1 MKILTKYQFHLIS
14 MGIIALA
21 VGILF
26 HKPLT
31 GEFTFGGP
39 DSLSPSAVHQGIESA
54 EKEFGEYPLWL
65 PWVFSGLPSIH
76 SFQNI
81 SDFYFPNAI
90 IKCLKW
96 IGFSG
101 FWNYI
106 LHFIL
111 AGMGVFV
118 LLTQLGTNRLSA
130 LLGGLS
136 FAIMPYL
143 ITMVVHGHGSQMMTT
158 AWLPWVIWAILRLFD
173 KTNIGNLGI
182 LGLLVGLQLQ
192 RAHAQIAYY
201 TWMAGGLLILL
212 LLLNIHKLQIN
223 KPKWI
228 LFTAVGLILGLCMA
242 MWIYLPALNYTPH
255 SIRGAGGGGGTGF
268 EYATAWS
275 FSFGEMST
283 FFIPSYYGFGG
294 ATYWGNMP
302 FTDYPNYMGII
313 VITLAIIGLLFSEN
327 KIKYFFGLTALLAL
341 LISIGKNF
349 FLYQIF
355 YDYFPYF
362 NKFRVPAMF
371 LILTQFSVA
380 VLAGLGLDISSKLIV
395 ENKSNET
402 VKKLLYIV
410 GGVLMIIL
418 GLKFMLGSNPEFGV
432 RSHPVLNTLRMDM
445 INSDMMTSIVFLL
458 LGVGTFYIT
467 RIGWIGHK
475 ILMSIIIGLSVI
487 DLVLVDH
494 QIIEPDKDSY
504 RQPTLT
510 KRSVKSA
517 YLSEDEVIRFLKKDT
532 ALYRILPLG
541 SLANENRWSA
551 FQIESIMGYHPAKI
565 YRYNKVKDEVGW
577 NSLGV
582 LQMLNVKYIV
592 TLEELPHPAFEK
604 VFTGKLFH
612 QDKFQKANVYQ
623 FKYALPRVY
632 FTHEVKVIPEMEDQ
646 LIMLRKQDFNPLAT
660 AIVEIEV
667 GAIDYN
673 LNSQA
678 NITHWSPD
686 KIEIEVST
694 PTDQFLVLS
703 EIYYPEG
710 WEITSHPDWEIH
722 PVNTILRGLH
732 IPAGAHHIVMEFIP
746 DDIRWGTIMT
756 WSSTIVLILLLLSGL
771 IKKTKDDESIKKTI

>member
-1 MKILTKYQFHLIS
+1 MKLLTKYKFHLIS
-14 MGIIALA
+14 MGIIAL
-21 VGILF
+21 VIGILF

-31 GEFTFGGP
+31 GEFTFTGA

-54 EKEFGEYPLWL
+54 EKEFGTYPHWL
-65 PWVFSGLPSIH
+65 PWVFSGLPSVH

-81 SDFYFPNAI
+81 SDYYFPNAI
-90 IKCLKW
+90 INILKS

-111 AGMGVFV
+111 AGMGVFI

-130 LLGGLS
+130 LFGGLS
-136 FAIMPYL
+136 FALMPYL

-158 AWLPWVIWAILRLFD
+158 AWLPWVIGAILRLYE
-173 KTNIGNLGI
+173 KTNLVNLGI

-201 TWMAGGLLILL
+201 SWMAGGLLVLL
-212 LLLNIHKLQIN
+212 LLFDIHKAQPN
-223 KPKWI
+223 KPKWT
-228 LFTAVGLILGLCMA
+228 LFTTIGLILGFCMA
-242 MWIYLPALNYTPH
+242 MWIYLPALNYAPH
-255 SIRGAGGGGGTGF
+255 SIRGAGGSGGTGF

-313 VITLAIIGLLFSEN
+313 VITLAIIGLLYSSK

-341 LISIGKNF
+341 IISFGKNF

-371 LILTQFSVA
+371 LILTQFSMA
-380 VLAGLGLDISSKLIV
+380 VLAGLGLDTSIKIIS
-395 ENKSNET
+395 ENKNDET
-402 VKKLLYIV
+402 VKKLFYVV
-410 GGVLMIIL
+410 GGVLLIIL
-418 GLKFMLGSNPEFGV
+418 GLKFMLGSQPDFGP

-445 INSDMMTSIVFLL
+445 INSDMMKSIYFLL
-458 LGVGTFYIT
+458 FGCGAFYMS
-467 RIGWIGHK
+467 RMGWIGHK
-475 ILMSIIIGLSVI
+475 ILMGIIISLSVI
-487 DLVLVDH
+487 DLAQVDH
-494 QIIEPDKDSY
+494 QIIEPDTDSY
-504 RQPTLT
+504 RQSTMT

-517 YLSEDEVIRFLKKDT
+517 YLSKDEVIRFLQKDT
-532 ALYRILPLG
+532 TQYRVLPLG

-551 FQIESIMGYHPAKI
+551 FQIESIMGYHPAKV
-565 YRYNKVKDEVGW
+565 YRYNKLKDEVGW
-577 NSLGV
+577 NSMGV
-582 LQMLNVKYIV
+582 LQMLNVKYII
-592 TLEELPHPAFEK
+592 TLEELSHPAFDL

-612 QDKFQKANVYQ
+612 QGKYQKTNVYQ
-623 FKYALPRVY
+623 FKYVIPRAY
-632 FTHEVKVIPEMEDQ
+632 FTQAVKVIPELEDQ
-646 LIMLRKQDFNPLAT
+646 FTFLRKQDFNPLQT
-660 AIVEIEV
+660 SIVEKNV
-667 GAIDYN
+667 GGVEYN
-673 LNSQA
+673 SNAQA
-678 NITHWSPD
+678 NITFWSPD
-686 KIEIEVST
+686 KIEIEVITSSN
-694 PTDQFLVLS
+694 QFLVLS

-710 WEITSHPDWEIH
+710 WEIISHPDWEIH

-732 IPAGAHHIVMEFIP
+732 IPTGEHQIVMEFIP
-746 DDIRWGTIMT
+746 YDIRYGTLLTWG
-756 WSSTIVLILLLLSGL
+756 STAVLLLFILVGC
-771 IKKTKDDESIKKTI
+771 IGKKNRESI

>member
-1 MKILTKYQFHLIS
+1 

-26 HKPLT
+26 NKPLT
-31 GEFTFGGP
+31 GEFTFTGA
-39 DSLSPSAVHQGIESA
+39 DSLSPSAIHQGIESA

-90 IKCLKW
+90 INCLKW
-96 IGFSG
+96 MGFPG

-106 LHFIL
+106 FHFIL

-130 LLGGLS
+130 LFGGLS
-136 FAIMPYL
+136 FALMPYL

-158 AWLPWVIWAILRLFD
+158 AWLPWVIWAILRLYD
-173 KTNIGNLGI
+173 KTNLINLGI
-182 LGLLVGLQLQ
+182 LGIMVGLQLQ
-192 RAHAQIAYY
+192 RAHVQIAYY
-201 TWMAGGLLILL
+201 TWLAGGLLILM
-212 LLLNIHKLQIN
+212 LLLNIYKSITN

-228 LFTAVGLILGLCMA
+228 LFTALGLILGLCMA
-242 MWIYLPALNYTPH
+242 MWIYLPALNYAPY

-283 FFIPSYYGFGG
+283 FFIPSFYGFGG

-302 FTDYPNYMGII
+302 FTDYPNYMGIL
-313 VITLAIIGLLFSEN
+313 VITLAIIGLLFSKK

-341 LISIGKNF
+341 LISFGKNL

-355 YDYFPYF
+355 YDYLPYF

-371 LILTQFSVA
+371 LILTQFSAA
-380 VLAGLGLDISSKLIV
+380 VLAGLGLDVSTKLIA
-395 ENKSNET
+395 ENKNNEA
-402 VKKLLYIV
+402 VKKLLLV
-410 GGVLMIIL
+410 GGGVLLITL
-418 GLKFMLGSNPEFGV
+418 GLKFMLGSQPDFGS
-432 RSHPVLNTLRMDM
+432 RSHPVLNSLRMDM
-445 INSDMMTSIVFLL
+445 INSDMMASIVFLL

-467 RIGWIGHK
+467 RMGWIGHK
-475 ILMSIIIGLSVI
+475 ISMSIIIGLSMI
-487 DLVLVDH
+487 DLALVDH
-494 QIIEPDKDSY
+494 QIIAPDKDSY
-504 RQPTLT
+504 RQSTMT
-510 KRSVKSA
+510 KRSVKST

-532 ALYRILPLG
+532 SQFRILPLG

-565 YRYNKVKDEVGW
+565 YRYNKLKDEVGW

-582 LQMLNVKYIV
+582 LQMLNVKYLIIM
-592 TLEELPHPAFEK
+592 EELPHPAFEL

-612 QDKFQKANVYQ
+612 QGKYQKTNVYQ
-623 FKYALPRVY
+623 FKYVLPRVIIPQ
-632 FTHEVKVIPEMEDQ
+632 ELKNIPELENQ
-646 LIMLRKQDFNPLAT
+646 LNALRQQDFNPLQT
-660 AIVEIEV
+660 AIVESEISGIE
-667 GAIDYN
+667 YN
-673 LNSQA
+673 SEA
-678 NITHWSPD
+678 KVEITHWSPN
-686 KIEIEVST
+686 KIEIDASM
-694 PTDQFLVLS
+694 PTNQFLVLS

-710 WEITSHPDWEIH
+710 WEITSHPDWDIH
-722 PVNTILRGLH
+722 PVNSILRGIK
-732 IPAGAHHIVMEFIP
+732 IPSGKHHIVMEFIP

-771 IKKTKDDESIKKTI
+771 IKKTKDDESITKTI

>member
-1 MKILTKYQFHLIS
+1 MKVINKYQFHLIS
-14 MGIIALA
+14 MGIIALV

-39 DSLSPSAVHQGIESA
+39 DSLSPSAVHQGIESS
-54 EKEFGEYPLWL
+54 EEEFGKYPLWL

-81 SDFYFPNAI
+81 SDFYFPNTI
-90 IKCLKW
+90 INCLKW
-96 IGFSG
+96 IGLPG

-106 LHFIL
+106 FHFIL

-118 LLTQLGTNRLSA
+118 LLAQLGTNRLSA
-130 LLGGLS
+130 LFGGLS
-136 FAIMPYL
+136 FALMPYL

-182 LGLLVGLQLQ
+182 LGLIVGLQLQ
-192 RAHAQIAYY
+192 RSHAQIAYY

-212 LLLNIHKLQIN
+212 LLWNFHNSKTN
-223 KPKWI
+223 KPKWLI
-228 LFTAVGLILGLCMA
+228 YTGIGLVLGLCMA
-242 MWIYLPALNYTPH
+242 MWIYLPALNYAPH

-294 ATYWGNMP
+294 AAYWGNMP

-313 VITLAIIGLLFSEN
+313 VLTLAIIGFLFSEK
-327 KIKYFFGLTALLAL
+327 KIKWFFASTALFAL
-341 LISIGKNF
+341 LISFGKNF
-349 FLYQIF
+349 FFYQIF

-371 LILTQFSVA
+371 LILTQFSIA
-380 VLAGLGLDISSKLIV
+380 VLAGLGIDISTKII
-395 ENKSNET
+395 SNNNIEM
-402 VKKLLYIV
+402 VKKMFYVAGAVSL
-410 GGVLMIIL
+410 III
-418 GLKFMLGSNPEFGV
+418 GLKFMLGSQPDFGP
-432 RSHPVLNTLRMDM
+432 RSHPVLNTFRIDL
-445 INSDMMTSIVFLL
+445 INSDMIKSILFLIISV
-458 LGVGTFYIT
+458 GVFYIS
-467 RIGWIGHK
+467 RMGWITNRVL
-475 ILMSIIIGLSVI
+475 IAIIMSLSVV
-487 DLVLVDH
+487 DLTLVDH
-494 QIIEPDKDSY
+494 QIIQPEKDSY
-504 RQPTLT
+504 RQSTMT

-517 YLSEDEVIRFLKKDT
+517 YLNEDEVIRFLKKDT
-532 ALYRILPLG
+532 TLYRILPLG

-582 LQMLNVKYIV
+582 LQMLNVKYLI
-592 TLEELPHPAFEK
+592 TTEELPHPAFDL

-612 QDKFQKANVYQ
+612 QGKYQQTNVYQ
-623 FKYALPRVY
+623 FKYTIPRIF
-632 FTHEVKVIPEMEDQ
+632 FTPEAKVIPEMEKQ
-646 LIMLRKQDFNPLAT
+646 LTVLRKPDFNPLAT
-660 AIVEIEV
+660 AIIEKEV
-667 GAIDYN
+667 GVVEYN
-673 LNSQA
+673 PDSQA
-678 NITHWSPD
+678 NITFWSPD
-686 KIEIEVST
+686 KIEIEVSA
-694 PTDQFLVLS
+694 PIGQFLVLS

-710 WEITSHPDWEIH
+710 WKITSHSGWEIH
-722 PVNTILRGLH
+722 PVNTILRGIY
-732 IPAGAHHIVMEFIP
+732 IPAGEHHIVMEFIP
-746 DDIRWGTIMT
+746 DDVRYGTFLTWG
-756 WSSTIVLILLLLSGL
+756 STVLLLLF
-771 IKKTKDDESIKKTI
+771 IVVWINHKRKENESLAETI

>member
-1 MKILTKYQFHLIS
+1 
-14 MGIIALA
+14 MGIIALV
-21 VGILF
+21 VGVLF

-31 GEFTFGGP
+31 GEFTFTGA

-54 EKEFGEYPLWL
+54 EEEFGQYPLWL

-81 SDFYFPNAI
+81 SDFYFPNTI
-90 IKCLKW
+90 INCLKW
-96 IGFSG
+96 MGFPG

-118 LLTQLGTNRLSA
+118 LLTHLGTNRLSA
-130 LLGGLS
+130 LFGGLS
-136 FAIMPYL
+136 FVLMPYL

-158 AWLPWVIWAILRLFD
+158 AWLPWVIWAILRLYD
-173 KTNIGNLGI
+173 KTDLVNLGI

-212 LLLNIHKLQIN
+212 LLWKIHNTQSN

-228 LFTAVGLILGLCMA
+228 LFTAAGLILGLCMA
-242 MWIYLPALNYTPH
+242 MWIYLPALNYAPH

-283 FFIPSYYGFGG
+283 FFIPSFYGFGG

-313 VITLAIIGLLFSEN
+313 VITLAIIGLLFSSK
-327 KIKYFFGLTALLAL
+327 KIKYFFGLTALFAL
-341 LISIGKNF
+341 LISFGKHF

-380 VLAGLGLDISSKLIV
+380 VLAGLGLDTAAKFIA
-395 ENKSNET
+395 ENKNE
-402 VKKLLYIV
+402 KLKNLFYVV
-410 GGVLMIIL
+410 GGVLLIIL
-418 GLKFMLGSNPEFGV
+418 GLKFMLGSQPDFGS
-432 RSHPVLNTLRMDM
+432 RSHPVLNSLRMDM
-445 INSDMMTSIVFLL
+445 INSDMMKSIFFLL
-458 LGVGTFYIT
+458 FGCGAFYMI
-467 RIGWIGHK
+467 RMGWIGSK
-475 ILMSIIIGLSVI
+475 ILMGIIISLSAI
-487 DLVLVDH
+487 DLALVDH

-504 RQPTLT
+504 RQSTMT
-510 KRSVKSA
+510 KRSVKSS
-517 YLSEDEVIRFLKKDT
+517 YLSEDKVIRFLQKDT
-532 ALYRILPLG
+532 TQYRILPLG

-565 YRYNKVKDEVGW
+565 YRYNKLKDEVGW
-577 NSLGV
+577 NSMGV
-582 LQMLNVKYIV
+582 LQMLNVKYLI
-592 TLEELPHPAFEK
+592 TMEKLPHPAFDL

-612 QDKFQKANVYQ
+612 QGKYQETNVYQ
-623 FKYALPRVY
+623 FKYAMPRVY
-632 FTHEVKVIPEMEDQ
+632 FTQEVKVVPEMDDQ
-646 LIMLRKQDFNPLAT
+646 FTFLRKQDFNPLQNS
-660 AIVEIEV
+660 IVEKKVGRIE
-667 GAIDYN
+667 YN
-673 LNSQA
+673 PNAQA
-678 NITHWSPD
+678 NISFWSPD

-694 PTDQFLVLS
+694 STNQFLVLS

-710 WEITSHPDWEIH
+710 WEITSHPEWEIH
-722 PVNTILRGLH
+722 LVNTILRGLH
-732 IPAGAHHIVMEFIP
+732 IPAGEHQIVMEFIP
-746 DDIRWGTIMT
+746 NDIRYGTFLTWG
-756 WSSTIVLILLLLSGL
+756 STVLLLLFIVVRINHKRKENETHS
-771 IKKTKDDESIKKTI
+771 KTI

>member
-1 MKILTKYQFHLIS
+1 MKIVTKYKFHFIS

-31 GEFTFGGP
+31 GEFTFTGA

-90 IKCLKW
+90 INCLKW
-96 IGFSG
+96 MGFPG

-106 LHFIL
+106 FHFIL
-111 AGMGVFV
+111 AGMGVIA

-130 LLGGLS
+130 LFGGLS
-136 FAIMPYL
+136 FALMPYL

-158 AWLPWVIWAILRLFD
+158 AWLPWVIWAILRLYD
-173 KTNIGNLGI
+173 KTNLINLGI
-182 LGLLVGLQLQ
+182 LGIMVGLQLQ
-192 RAHAQIAYY
+192 RAHVQIAYY
-201 TWMAGGLLILL
+201 TWLAGGLLILM
-212 LLLNIHKLQIN
+212 LLLNIYKSISN

-228 LFTAVGLILGLCMA
+228 LFTALGLILGLCMA
-242 MWIYLPALNYTPH
+242 MWIYLPALNYAPY

-283 FFIPSYYGFGG
+283 FFIPSFYGFGG

-302 FTDYPNYMGII
+302 FTDYPNYMGIL
-313 VITLAIIGLLFSEN
+313 VITLAIIGLLFSKK

-341 LISIGKNF
+341 LISFGKNL

-380 VLAGLGLDISSKLIV
+380 VLAGLGLDVSTKLIA
-395 ENKSNET
+395 ENKNNEA
-402 VKKLLYIV
+402 VKKLLLV
-410 GGVLMIIL
+410 GGGVFLITL
-418 GLKFMLGSNPEFGV
+418 GLKFMLGSQPDFAS
-432 RSHPVLNTLRMDM
+432 RSHPALNSLRMDM
-445 INSDMMTSIVFLL
+445 INSDMMASIVFLL

-467 RIGWIGHK
+467 RMGWIGHK
-475 ILMSIIIGLSVI
+475 ISMSIIIGLSMI
-487 DLVLVDH
+487 DLALVDH
-494 QIIEPDKDSY
+494 QIIAPDKDSY
-504 RQPTLT
+504 RQSTMT
-510 KRSVKSA
+510 KRSVKST

-532 ALYRILPLG
+532 SQFRILPLG

-565 YRYNKVKDEVGW
+565 YRYNKLKDEVGW

-582 LQMLNVKYIV
+582 LQMLNVKYVIIM
-592 TLEELPHPAFEK
+592 EELPHPAFEL

-612 QDKFQKANVYQ
+612 QGKYQKTNVYQ
-623 FKYALPRVY
+623 FKYVLPRVIIPQ
-632 FTHEVKVIPEMEDQ
+632 ELKNIPELENQ
-646 LIMLRKQDFNPLAT
+646 LNALRQQDFNPLQT
-660 AIVEIEV
+660 AIVESEIS
-667 GAIDYN
+667 GIKYN
-673 LNSQA
+673 PEA
-678 NITHWSPD
+678 KVEITHWSPN
-686 KIEIEVST
+686 KIEIDASM
-694 PTDQFLVLS
+694 PTNQFLVLS

-710 WEITSHPDWEIH
+710 WEITSHPDWQIH
-722 PVNTILRGLH
+722 PVNTILRGLQ
-732 IPAGAHHIVMEFIP
+732 IPAGEHHIVMEFIP
-746 DDIRWGTIMT
+746 NDIRYGTFLTWG
-756 WSSTIVLILLLLSGL
+756 STAILILFILAGIIS
-771 IKKTKDDESIKKTI
+771 KRKVNESIAETI

>member
-1 MKILTKYQFHLIS
+1 

-26 HKPLT
+26 NKPLT
-31 GEFTFGGP
+31 GEFTFTGP

-90 IKCLKW
+90 INCLKW
-96 IGFSG
+96 MGFPG

-106 LHFIL
+106 FHFIL

-118 LLTQLGTNRLSA
+118 LLTQLGTNRFSA
-130 LLGGLS
+130 LFGGLS
-136 FAIMPYL
+136 FALMPYL

-158 AWLPWVIWAILRLFD
+158 AWLPWVIWAILRLYD
-173 KTNIGNLGI
+173 KTNLINLGI
-182 LGLLVGLQLQ
+182 LGIMVGLQLQ
-192 RAHAQIAYY
+192 RAHVQIAYY
-201 TWMAGGLLILL
+201 TWLAGGLLILM
-212 LLLNIHKLQIN
+212 LLLNIYKSKTN

-228 LFTAVGLILGLCMA
+228 LFTALGLILGLCMA
-242 MWIYLPALNYTPH
+242 MWIYLPALNYAPY

-283 FFIPSYYGFGG
+283 FFIPSFYGFGG

-302 FTDYPNYMGII
+302 FTDYPNYMGIL
-313 VITLAIIGLLFSEN
+313 VITLAIIGLLFSEK

-341 LISIGKNF
+341 LISFGKNL

-355 YDYFPYF
+355 YDYLPYF

-380 VLAGLGLDISSKLIV
+380 VLAGLGLDVSTKLIA
-395 ENKSNET
+395 ENKNNEA
-402 VKKLLYIV
+402 VKKLLLV
-410 GGVLMIIL
+410 GGGVFLITL
-418 GLKFMLGSNPEFGV
+418 GLKFMLGSQPDFGS
-432 RSHPVLNTLRMDM
+432 RSHPVLNSLRMDM

-467 RIGWIGHK
+467 RMGWIGHK
-475 ILMSIIIGLSVI
+475 ISMSIIIGLSMI
-487 DLVLVDH
+487 DLALVDH
-494 QIIEPDKDSY
+494 QIIAPDKDSY
-504 RQPTLT
+504 RQSTMT
-510 KRSVKSA
+510 KRSVKST

-532 ALYRILPLG
+532 SQFRILPLG

-565 YRYNKVKDEVGW
+565 YRYNKLKDEVGW

-582 LQMLNVKYIV
+582 LQMLNVKYVIIM
-592 TLEELPHPAFEK
+592 EELPHPAFEL

-612 QDKFQKANVYQ
+612 QGKYQKTNVYQ
-623 FKYALPRVY
+623 FKDALTRVI
-632 FTHEVKVIPEMEDQ
+632 FPQELKNIPELENQ
-646 LIMLRKQDFNPLAT
+646 LNALRQQDFNPLQT
-660 AIVEIEV
+660 AIVESEIS
-667 GAIDYN
+667 GIKYN
-673 LNSQA
+673 PEA
-678 NITHWSPD
+678 KVEITHWSPN
-686 KIEIEVST
+686 KIEIDASV
-694 PTDQFLVLS
+694 PTNQFLVLS

-710 WEITSHPDWEIH
+710 WEITSHPDWQIH

-732 IPAGAHHIVMEFIP
+732 IPAGEHHIVMEFIP
-746 DDIRWGTIMT
+746 NDVRYGTFLTWG
-756 WSSTIVLILLLLSGL
+756 STAILILFILAGIIS
-771 IKKTKDDESIKKTI
+771 KRKVNESIAETI